1 MSVVFEFLGVDLG
14 PRVVS
19 WGQLEEIKEV
29 LLAKSQLFVGE
40 IEVVVANPDRV
51 LSEDFQFSLIKGVP
65 WYNEIATITEN
76 GDTLFTGLVKN
87 INNDEGG
94 STATIVM
101 ENIFSKPSEQNL
113 ILSGTGVNPGVAL
126 LNFLITA
133 GLDAFID
140 KDSFITAG
148 GQAKAAGATID
159 FAFTTDKDTS
169 VLDAIDQVSDLASIS
184 VIASKGI
191 FRAQAFKAFQGG
203 QSELR
208 EPLAP
213 ATVRDFL
220 GMSRDQ
226 ENFVNKVVMNFGAS
240 LVLERSDQA
249 SIVFNKV
256 TRPVTLSFTDSDDI
270 TVPNEPSARF
280 FSDQRLLRSS
290 TRRELLGLINGPEH
304 PNMKVGDRHPITSPY
319 HGLIS
324 AAFEII
330 ETHRTIG
337 SDQIEGVAASLEV

>member
-1 MSVVFEFLGVDLG
+1 MAVVFEFLGVDLA

-40 IEVVVANPDRV
+40 VEVVVSNTDKA
-51 LSEDFQFSLIKGVP
+51 LSENFAFSMIKGVP

-76 GDTLFTGLVKN
+76 GETLFTGLVKN
-87 INNDEGG
+87 INNDEGAA
-94 STATIVM
+94 TATIVM
-101 ENIFSKPSEQNL
+101 ENIFSKPSEQTL
-113 ILSGTGVNPGVAL
+113 VLSGTGVNPGVAL
-126 LNFLITA
+126 LSFLTDA
-133 GLDAFID
+133 GLDAFVN

-169 VLDAIDQVSDLASIS
+169 VMDAIDQVSDLASIS

-191 FRAQAFKAFQGG
+191 FRAQAFKVFQGG

-213 ATVRDFL
+213 ATIRDFM

-240 LVLERSDQA
+240 LVLERTDEKSK
-249 SIVFNKV
+249 VFNKV
-256 TRPVTLSFTDSDDI
+256 TRPVTLNFTDDDDI
-270 TVPNEPSARF
+270 TVPDEPSARF
-280 FSDQRLLRSS
+280 FSDQRLARSS
-290 TRRELLGLINGPEH
+290 KRRELLGLIAGPEH
-304 PNMKVGDRHPITSPY
+304 PKMKVGDRHPITSPF
-319 HGLIS
+319 HGLVS

-330 ETHRTIG
+330 ETHRKIG
-337 SDQIEGVAASLEV
+337 ADDIEGVGASLEV